1 MSVPIGGSARLE
13 DLPLRDSLRGKSPY
27 GAPQLTVPVRLN
39 TNENPHEPSACLVDD
54 VAASIREVGGQIR
67 T

>member
-27 GAPQLTVPVRLN
+27 ARRN
-39 TNENPHEPSACLVDD
+39 
-54 VAASIREVGGQIR
+54 
-67 T
+67 